1 MPDNDDVSLQIVDDV
16 PNGPTA
22 EPPDGGYGWVC
33 LVAVFFINGFVWG
46 IIASFGVFLAFYLD
60 NDVFPGGTDV
70 DYAFIG
76 GLEFS
81 VAMLMAPV
89 ATYTCRRW
97 YFKWTLGAGVTCL
110 GGGFIAASFA
120 KEVWQLFLTQGLLVG
135 IGCGLIYVPTLPIVS
150 QWFGK
155 RRALAN
161 GITSAG
167 SGVGGLAMSFAIQA
181 IIENLGIAWALRI
194 TGLVIFA
201 VNFPA
206 TMILRTRD
214 GYVMPNRKMF
224 DLVLFRRYD
233 VFLVLA
239 WAFIMMFGFITLTYS
254 LSAYG
259 RAIGLSASRASYQT
273 AFMNLGIA
281 FGRPLTGFLSDRHG
295 RIEVPAILTFSTGVL
310 CFAWWI
316 PAKSFG
322 SLTGFSLVAGAIM
335 GIFWP
340 ALGPVATE
348 VVGLKELPSALSL
361 AWTTIVLPTTF
372 SEVIA
377 LKLRRPSTSHAYLYP
392 QIFAGLSY
400 LVGSVCMFELARV
413 LRKRKKL
420 QIRSSEDSLTPY
432 VEVDIGGIKDDEKS
446 RSAA

>member
-1 MPDNDDVSLQIVDDV
+1 
-16 PNGPTA
+16 
-22 EPPDGGYGWVC
+22 
-33 LVAVFFINGFVWG
+33 VFFINGFVWG
-46 IIASFGVFLAFYLD
+46 IIATFGVFLAFYLD
-60 NDVFPGGTDV
+60 NDVFPGATDI

-76 GLEFS
+76 GLNFS

-97 YFKWTLGAGVTCL
+97 HFKWTLGVGVTLL

-120 KEVWQLFLTQGLLVG
+120 KQIWQLFLSQGLIVG
-135 IGCGLIYVPTLPIVS
+135 MGAGLIYVPSLPIIS

-181 IIENLGIAWALRI
+181 MIEDLGISWALRI
-194 TGLVIFA
+194 TGIVVFA

-224 DLVLFRRYD
+224 DLVLLRRYD
-233 VFLVLA
+233 VFLLLS
-239 WAFIMMFGFITLTYS
+239 WAFIMMFGYITLTYS

-259 RAIGLSASRASYQT
+259 RAIGLSASSASYQT

-281 FGRPLTGFLSDRHG
+281 IGRPLTGLLSDRFG
-295 RIEVPAILTFSTGVL
+295 RIEVPGFITFLTGIL

-322 SLTGFSLVAGAIM
+322 SLTGFSIVAGAIL

-377 LKLRRPSTSHAYLYP
+377 LKLRRPGTTHAYLYP

-400 LVGSVCMFELARV
+400 VLASICMLELAKV
-413 LRKRKKL
+413 LRKRRKL
-420 QIRSSEDSLTPY
+420 QMGSSEDTLTTPGD
-432 VEVDIGGIKDDEKS
+432 VFTCATEDGEK
-446 RSAA
+446 

>member
-1 MPDNDDVSLQIVDDV
+1 MPDNDDVNVPIVNDV
-16 PNGPTA
+16 PEGPTS

-46 IIASFGVFLAFYLD
+46 IIASFGVFLAYYLD

-76 GLEFS
+76 GLNFS

-97 YFKWTLGAGVTCL
+97 YFKWTLGVGVVCL

-120 KEVWQLFLTQGLLVG
+120 KEIWQLYLSQGLLVG
-135 IGCGLIYVPTLPIVS
+135 IGSGLIYVPSLPIVS

-161 GITSAG
+161 GMSSAG
-167 SGVGGLAMSFAIQA
+167 SGIGGLAMSFAIQSM
-181 IIENLGIAWALRI
+181 IEKLGIGWALRI

-206 TMILRTRD
+206 TMVLKTRD

-239 WAFIMMFGFITLTYS
+239 WAFIMMFGYITLTYS

-259 RAIGLSASRASYQT
+259 RAIGLSPARASYQT

-281 FGRPLTGFLSDRHG
+281 IGRPLTGFLSDRYG
-295 RIEVPAILTFSTGVL
+295 RIEVPGILTLMTGVL

-322 SLTGFSLVAGAIM
+322 SLTGFSIMAGAIL

-377 LKLRRPSTSHAYLYP
+377 LKLRRPGTNHAYLYP

-400 LVGSVCMFELARV
+400 ILASGCMFELARV
-413 LRKRKKL
+413 LRKRRKL
-420 QIRSSEDSLTPY
+420 QLRSSDDTLTPFG
-432 VEVDIGGIKDDEKS
+432 DIEILGVKDAEK
-446 RSAA
+446 

>member
-1 MPDNDDVSLQIVDDV
+1 MSGNDDINITAVDLLPD
-16 PNGPTA
+16 GPTA

-46 IIASFGVFLAFYLD
+46 IIATFGVFLAFYLD
-60 NDVFPGGTDV
+60 NDVFPGGTDI
-70 DYAFIG
+70 DYAFVG
-76 GLEFS
+76 GLNFS

-97 YFKWTLGAGVTCL
+97 YFKWTLGAGVTLL

-120 KEVWQLFLTQGLLVG
+120 KEIWQLFLSQGLMVG
-135 IGCGLIYVPTLPIVS
+135 MGAGLIYVPSLPIIS

-181 IIENLGIAWALRI
+181 MIENLGIGWALRI
-194 TGLVIFA
+194 TGIVIFA

-214 GYVMPNRKMF
+214 GFVMPNRKMF

-233 VFLVLA
+233 VFLLLA
-239 WAFIMMFGFITLTYS
+239 WAFVMMFGYITLTYS

-259 RAIGLSASRASYQT
+259 RAVGLSATKASYLT

-281 FGRPLTGFLSDRHG
+281 IGRPLTGLLSDTFG
-295 RIEVPAILTFSTGVL
+295 RIEVPGLMTLLTGVL

-316 PAKSFG
+316 PAKSFA
-322 SLTGFSLVAGAIM
+322 SLTGFSIVAGAIL

-377 LKLRRPSTSHAYLYP
+377 LKLRRPGTNYAYLYP
-392 QIFAGLSY
+392 QIFAGVSY
-400 LVGSVCMFELARV
+400 ILASLCMFELARV
-413 LRKRKKL
+413 LRKRRRL
-420 QIRSSEDSLTPY
+420 QMLSSEDTLESFGQ
-432 VEVDIGGIKDDEKS
+432 VDVCVVQNEEK
-446 RSAA
+446 

>member
-1 MPDNDDVSLQIVDDV
+1 MIEDYNNNDVDIIDELPIV
-16 PNGPTA
+16 PTA
-22 EPPDGGYGWVC
+22 DPPDGGYGWVC
-33 LVAVFFINGFVWG
+33 LLCVFFINGFTWG
-46 IIASFGVFLAFYLD
+46 IVASFGVFLAFYLD
-60 NDVFPGGTDV
+60 NDVFPGGTDL

-76 GLEFS
+76 GLNFS

-89 ATYTCRRW
+89 ATYTCRRY
-97 YFKWTLGAGVTCL
+97 YFKWTLGVGVVCL

-120 KEVWQLFLTQGLLVG
+120 KQIWQLFLSQGLLVG
-135 IGCGLIYVPTLPIVS
+135 MGAGLIYVPSLPIIS

-161 GITSAG
+161 GISSAG

-181 IIENLGIAWALRI
+181 MIESLGIGWALRI
-194 TGLVIFA
+194 TGIVIFA

-206 TMILRTRD
+206 TMILKTRD
-214 GYVMPNRKMF
+214 GYVMPKRKMF
-224 DLVLFRRYD
+224 DLELFRRYD
-233 VFLVLA
+233 VFLLLA
-239 WAFIMMFGFITLTYS
+239 WAFIMMFGYITLTYS

-259 RAIGLSASRASYQT
+259 RSIGLSQPRASYQT

-281 FGRPLTGFLSDRHG
+281 IGRPLTGLLSDKFG
-295 RIEVPAILTFSTGVL
+295 RIEVPGFLTFLTGVF

-322 SLTGFSLVAGAIM
+322 SLTGFSIVAGAIL

-340 ALGPVATE
+340 ALGPIAVE

-377 LKLRRPSTSHAYLYP
+377 LKLRRPDTSHPYLYP
-392 QIFAGLSY
+392 QIFSAMSYIVASICMLELS
-400 LVGSVCMFELARV
+400 RV
-413 LRKRKKL
+413 LRKKRKL
-420 QIRSSEDSLTPY
+420 QMQSSEDTLRPLD
-432 VEVDIGGIKDDEKS
+432 EVDVCETRDDEK
-446 RSAA
+446 

>member
-1 MPDNDDVSLQIVDDV
+1 
-16 PNGPTA
+16 
-22 EPPDGGYGWVC
+22 
-33 LVAVFFINGFVWG
+33 VFFINGFVWG
-46 IIASFGVFLAFYLD
+46 IIATFGVFLAFYLD
-60 NDVFPGGTDV
+60 NDVFPGATDI

-76 GLEFS
+76 GLNFS

-97 YFKWTLGAGVTCL
+97 HFKWTLGVGVTLL

-120 KEVWQLFLTQGLLVG
+120 KQIWQLFLSQGLIVG
-135 IGCGLIYVPTLPIVS
+135 MGAGLIYVPSLPIIS

-181 IIENLGIAWALRI
+181 MIEDLGISWALRI
-194 TGLVIFA
+194 TGIVVFA

-224 DLVLFRRYD
+224 DLVLLRRYD
-233 VFLVLA
+233 VFLLLS
-239 WAFIMMFGFITLTYS
+239 WAFIMMFGYITLTYS

-259 RAIGLSASRASYQT
+259 RAIGLSASSASYQT

-281 FGRPLTGFLSDRHG
+281 IGRPLTGLLSDRFG
-295 RIEVPAILTFSTGVL
+295 RIEVPGFITFLTGIL

-322 SLTGFSLVAGAIM
+322 SLTGFSIGWCHTGNLLACSGTCCDRGGWAEGAAFCI
-335 GIFWP
+335 I
-340 ALGPVATE
+340 
-348 VVGLKELPSALSL
+348 
-361 AWTTIVLPTTF
+361 
-372 SEVIA
+372 
-377 LKLRRPSTSHAYLYP
+377 
-392 QIFAGLSY
+392 AGLDDY
-400 LVGSVCMFELARV
+400 CFTYNVLGSHCSQAEEAGHDSCLFVPSNLCGSFVCPCKHLHA
-413 LRKRKKL
+413 
-420 QIRSSEDSLTPY
+420 
-432 VEVDIGGIKDDEKS
+432 
-446 RSAA
+446 